1 MPEQTISCDANDLI
15 NASKCYC
22 FDAAISNQIM
32 IYLLNVISGLNLT
45 PEQLAENSKC
55 FCGFDRK
62 TAEAA
67 KLYLLCAAANAAG
80 A

>member
-1 MPEQTISCDANDLI
+1 MPEISCDPNELLE
-15 NASKCYC
+15 ASKCYC
-22 FDAAISNQIM
+22 FGDTKAAQGVE

-45 PEQLAENSKC
+45 PNQLLENSKC
-55 FCGFDRK
+55 FCGFDKK

-67 KLYLLCAAANAAG
+67 KLFLLCAAAQAAG